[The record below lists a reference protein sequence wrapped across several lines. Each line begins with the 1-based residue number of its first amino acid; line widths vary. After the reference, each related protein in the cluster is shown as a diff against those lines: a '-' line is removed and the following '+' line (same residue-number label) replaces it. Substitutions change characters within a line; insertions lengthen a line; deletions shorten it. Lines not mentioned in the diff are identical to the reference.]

1 MSLIKCKECGKKIST
16 KAKVCP
22 KCGVPAPT
30 INYSREHPKCTIK
43 DCNAYAVKGFDGM
56 CIHDYKKE
64 KNSNANKIIIAF
76 FLFFII
82 GVLLSN

>member
-1 MSLIKCKECGKKIST
+1 MFLEKCKDCGKKVSIR
-16 KAKVCP
+16 AKVCP
-22 KCGVPAPT
+22 KCGVATPT
-30 INYSREHPKCTIK
+30 KNFSSKHPKCLAQ
-43 DCNAYAVKGFDGM
+43 DCNEYAIKGFNGM